1 MTHSSL
7 LPLEEVLDMLLDEYS
22 APSREAIAAYSCR
35 FPEYRADL
43 LRFAATWAEEEN
55 LREPVP
61 LNNAQRNTLE
71 ARAQSFLQNALYD
84 DRASAASPIAV
95 SGSAASRGQSLVQL
109 AQSAGRKL
117 HDVAREVGMPLPFIS
132 ELNGRG
138 FKPETI
144 PDRLVRRLAS
154 VLGVAPSRVTAS
166 WAGPPTIQPSMGF
179 LATSKPISRPQRDFV
194 AAVNESDMSPDE
206 KAALLDDD

>member
-1 MTHSSL
+1 M
-7 LPLEEVLDMLLDEYS
+7 
-22 APSREAIAAYSCR
+22 
-35 FPEYRADL
+35 
-43 LRFAATWAEEEN
+43 
-55 LREPVP
+55 
-61 LNNAQRNTLE
+61 
-71 ARAQSFLQNALYD
+71 
-84 DRASAASPIAV
+84 
-95 SGSAASRGQSLVQL
+95 VQL